1 MNVTYVCVPTFLPA
15 IHHTTCISIS
25 NFLLIYFSLLLIFIH
40 LPAVNYSIVHFII
53 IFLNEFFKIKHAM
66 TTRYTIPFRRD
77 GHILE
82 TNVLYATF
90 TVKDFLPV
98 LDVLH
103 YSTSK
108 NHTCKPL
115 STVPFASGLYLA
127 LKSSKNVQFLIYKSF
142 TTKVVLSF
150 RQQDQLRSSMEGGVS
165 RINIPKEQLFADQK
179 GRLTALGDR
188 V

>member
-1 MNVTYVCVPTFLPA
+1 MCTFLPA

-115 STVPFASGLYLA
+115 STVPFASGLYR
-127 LKSSKNVQFLIYKSF
+127 LKI
-142 TTKVVLSF
+142 
-150 RQQDQLRSSMEGGVS
+150 
-165 RINIPKEQLFADQK
+165 
-179 GRLTALGDR
+179 
-188 V
+188 